1 MAHPT
6 RQTAVRRLLRPLL
19 ALLLAGLALP
29 YAARAA
35 ELVMFVEAG
44 CPWCQRWER
53 EVGGAYPRSPE
64 GQVAPLRRIDISEAR
79 RSGIRLAAPV
89 NVTPTFVLVD
99 DGIERGRIT
108 GYPGAE
114 FFWGM
119 LEQLMR
125 RLVPAAPP
133 SGRDAANDRQG
144 GTDRAGSGAFRSAD
158 ASAG

>member
-1 MAHPT
+1 
-6 RQTAVRRLLRPLL
+6 
-19 ALLLAGLALP
+19 
-29 YAARAA
+29 
-35 ELVMFVEAG
+35 
-44 CPWCQRWER
+44 
-53 EVGGAYPRSPE
+53 
-64 GQVAPLRRIDISEAR
+64 
-79 RSGIRLAAPV
+79 
-89 NVTPTFVLVD
+89 VLVE
-99 DGIERGRIT
+99 DGVERGRIT

-125 RLVPAAPP
+125 RLAPAAPP